1 MENRK
6 VNRINVVTR
15 MLLLLMMVGGMV
27 NETWGASRTYRY
39 IVINKQNVVATFCD
53 VSQEDGSAPSI
64 PDIIKSP
71 LVSTYYYWAQGAFTY
86 SSSGGIT
93 EWTYSTYSNWISTTT
108 PPLTG
113 TYTLNEDVADYNSS
127 SYKISTLSSANT
139 TIFVTYND
147 YSTPQTVNGVEI
159 DLNGGIP
166 YNLMLT
172 NTSYYLN
179 YGSTDRP
186 GLSNST
192 ASLTTDDYLW
202 TFTGNDPYNI
212 KLHNNTKGSSYSVCT
227 YFNSNQT
234 GPNDGYYLG
243 DNSTNNNTKY
253 FTDSEAASQ
262 THCRIQSF
270 ILINGTNSSFEF
282 LGTDVRGMNI
292 DKSDKMYG
300 YPYLAPNNAGNNYPG
315 MRAVW
320 SGGSA
325 TNFMH
330 EGTRIQW
337 TLTPRI
343 SYDLTYTVVDGS
355 GNKLAT
361 YTEPTG
367 YSSGASATITIPSS
381 LKRDNYCSAYTI
393 NSSADG
399 TGTAYSENGTITMD
413 ADKTLYIRYTT
424 NAAWSTLTNGTY
436 YLWKPDG
443 TNYTYATDATYAN
456 NGSAATRST
465 NDEYGWAFSGNPYSV
480 TVTNKKYS
488 VNTTTIATT
497 SADAAFVTEEM
508 IAEVTARFHVINKSG
523 VEVLQHDVAS
533 QVPGSTITVPD
544 AIKSPY
550 ATDYTMYGGYSS
562 GFTGGAITE
571 VPADANSDGVSDIY
585 VDYTVNTSALTTDGI
600 DLTGGTT
607 YNLQVNSRYAYLDGT
622 VQGSAEPADPGVFSY
637 LWLLK
642 STSTSTPDP
651 YDVKL
656 YNRTT
661 SATQQLSDTFILM
674 KDDNNLNLQTA
685 TGNTTVNYLSCAA
698 DGNPVTTATVNT
710 EGTVTLTQKYPTL
723 TYHVVN
729 LSGNVA
735 ITATATNQSSLS
747 LPASITSPYVNITN
761 YYLSDKTTTVTLA
774 TCGAD
779 VYVKYTVNTAALNQ
793 DGIDLG
799 GTTNYNMLFS
809 EDNYYLIR
817 MEDGASN
824 DTRRPR
830 LFPSGTGDNSAKIE
844 NSGTY
849 YNKTD
854 GRALW
859 NLKNSDPYNVQV
871 YNVEYSHFYWGQTE
885 DNTYTYLIN
894 DEGSATP
901 IITSFILMRS
911 ASYTQES
918 PYFELIAVYPA
929 GGSTYRYATR
939 GESTVP
945 YITSTA
951 AKATSAL
958 RRLKLEDPSLPA
970 DVTGYDKITVTIP
983 ATSYNA
989 DAGGPYMPKVKY
1001 NKTFPLVITSDDM
1014 GKTELT
1020 NNWAAFNGYPVIAD
1034 WKDVSE
1040 SPSGDDMLQVPYEPA
1055 YTYVYGKTAN
1065 VADYLPMTY
1074 TDGADVAH
1082 RFTATSAIM
1091 PYAYGSGNN
1100 LVTADAQT
1108 MIRTGWSFAQ
1118 HDVAT
1123 IGSATIIAPQF
1134 KTNSDTQAAVTGIG
1148 LKVLVEPNGNH
1159 DYIAASKLNNELCWN
1174 IFQNGETGTYPE
1186 TDAVIADWTTGNA
1199 DWTTFSNKPDA
1210 TTKRIFFQGNEEAF
1224 KSAIASADGTKIIL
1238 GGTHGIGEEIRTYLK
1253 ETVQPANNAWVA
1265 SADEVWEYY
1274 HIYNNVKIENVSFSD
1289 GKLTFDV
1296 SVPRYKKHQFRELTI
1311 NIPGLT
1317 GGGTN
1322 DGSVIFSGDATV
1334 VTGSYK
1340 GGTSNGF
1347 TLNFGLEDKILTYI
1361 DELETIYDANPANKF
1376 VQRDAKYL
1384 VDLLLPGSAA
1394 KTAYMAKDFY
1404 VNEPGSIEYA
1414 VKTRIGSEE
1423 QSTLISGKSSGAASL
1438 KYANPRYILK
1448 DGKLY
1453 EATANGDKPHYGGTF
1468 SFSSGATRYIDYTE
1482 KTDITGTAVFFG
1494 EAENMVNNQKYIY
1507 THVSPT
1513 LTNSNKTYTA
1523 GIGSGEGG
1531 ASIGTTNSDDI
1542 TLNVTTLNKGR
1553 YKITTGIIDTNTG
1566 SDNYY
1571 YIKLN
1576 GTTVYTITSNT
1587 NATSTNVPTEYESDE
1602 IMITT
1607 DDTPVTITHNN
1618 TAGGNRCVDYV
1629 YIYRT
1634 DNGEPVIDLST
1645 SADDEE
1651 TGVAEIVVNN
1661 ALTLTATPYL
1671 NGGTTLSN
1679 LQFQVKIGENGT
1691 WTNITGDGAQ
1701 VASPES
1707 GTAYQ
1712 CSYTPTTTD
1721 TYYFRATVSDNDGKS
1736 GTSEVSGTGHVV
1748 SVVSTLTTF
1757 TLILADK
1764 SGAEVYRAT
1773 NVVRGES
1780 TDPLPNE
1787 IRSPFV
1793 SAYHYYNTAEDAQ
1806 ACNSNYTA
1814 WTQKVIYV
1822 GYDVVTGFSG
1832 DKAIISV
1839 PGDQYLHLN
1848 YDASSTNTEEM
1859 HNTFRQNRDQ
1869 FINNASPGTTLMNVS
1884 NTMNASNYPFIDN
1897 NFVWQLGNDPYNV
1910 KIKNK
1915 ATGRHI
1921 SEPSNSDLYQ
1931 YHHPTDA
1938 AEAKAYSLIYWN
1950 GTVDANNYCSLKRRD
1965 AVDKPYLNFN
1975 TGTEGHWAA
1984 VADGTSTYTKLSIV
1998 DLSDKEV
2005 QMHIHKTG
2013 STDDEVVLQAY
2024 YVAGTKMHTFTPYYL
2039 WRACTSNHQFY
2050 YDSACND
2057 PITYSTAETSVSIDN
2072 TKLTT
2077 NMTDSKY
2084 NVYVTYDLSTDWSTS
2099 NTNGFSTKLIPF
2111 NSGDEKIHWFALK
2124 SDNYSTYLAV
2134 DESATAK
2141 EGNGNALL
2149 TFAASTNKDDTKHQH
2164 WAFIGTPYKLQI
2176 VNRYYGTS
2184 RYLGTAA
2191 DAAPSS
2197 NPSLMASDGGNTT
2210 WEVLGYQSSAT
2221 STFFF
2226 RLQKSYNGE
2235 APYLCLANAAT
2246 SATTHD
2252 MQVQPYATGYGF
2264 TAREI
2269 ESTPANSIT
2278 FKLYD
2283 GSGVTVG
2290 LEDIT
2295 VVGVSGGDN
2304 LIDHFNTTTMPRRYC
2319 DYTFYTESTFE
2330 NTATTA
2336 TSNSTQTYYVKWDYS
2351 ADAPVFSTGSD
2362 VRDYQY
2368 YIMTVC
2374 ASGSNY
2380 PYVIGVDDDGSGG
2393 FDFKID
2399 QNIGSIRE
2407 HKHQFAL
2414 VGNPYSFKLYSRYAS
2429 QYVGTP
2435 DQSDL
2440 LIDGNAEHDAV
2451 FDMQVPVSEM
2461 NIAQFVARL
2470 KGTTRVVTGN
2480 STDVWI
2486 GTANQ
2491 GFLTLRDIIIP
2502 VHVFKEGMTE
2512 EANQMDYREYA
2523 MDLTTHLS
2531 TEDRI
2536 TDSQL
2541 TETGNAVGTAHDFRH
2556 AFCDYTFYRSYNW
2569 STGTLSNAI
2578 PDEGLPYYGGKDQ
2591 WKRQF
2596 FATYTVDHDGFDQ
2609 IYLIKGSD
2617 GEGIYIGKNTEST
2630 HGYTLKGVNSKTNAK
2645 NDDTRSYRWQFTGD
2659 PYNLQ
2664 IVNVGLGEFSTNY
2677 PLAVKAV
2684 SDGSQTVESEDA
2696 GTLAL
2701 LTEEIP
2707 ESSSD
2712 TESYGQ
2718 FSHWEII
2725 AKSDGNYVFWN
2736 IDEGEELRYTKSL
2749 DRRYSSGNG
2758 GVVRMLASENEMVI
2772 ELPIERYAVTWHVME
2787 NNGSNSY
2794 TQVATAQVI
2803 VDENSTVV
2811 LDDMPASLKRHFC
2824 EYNQMYSDATCA
2836 TAITSNSVTV
2846 TAATDVYLPYTLDSG
2861 APDFLSATPTASTAE
2876 EYWYEIG
2883 YPEVSKYIYYDTT
2896 NGVSSQNATSV
2907 SALRDFANYQY
2918 CRWALVGSPYSV
2930 KFYNK
2935 ETETYLTSDGDALTM
2950 GGEGTAF
2957 TLYDDYS
2964 GNLCAIY
2971 DAATG
2976 TYINAS
2982 AMLQT
2987 YNGAGGTAADFSNTY
3002 GVVKIKFVLHYSN
3015 NTLRKYDTN
3024 DNNDID
3030 DETVGS
3036 AAGETETITVDSYQ
3050 KLDKALDDVLP
3061 KAWKRAFCRYS
3072 YDWGE
3077 TSTVSTPSGTTV
3089 TTVSQSMVDIYNSN
3103 KDEYLYVHVTYDY
3116 TTDSPFQWSSTTTDY
3131 TGKHWYYLVNN
3142 HRPNGILGKMVHRDS
3157 DPKLRISTD
3166 LVSDQLYLNNYEWCV
3181 IGDPYG
3187 FKMLNRYDPDQRFD
3201 EYISVTTDVD
3211 DSSGKYMFKQTAS
3224 SSQHLFE
3231 MMPGQYNYNFWIHP
3245 VYSVSTMGE
3254 PTDGYDE
3261 LSYMGQN
3268 SNGSAAILMTSTAN
3282 ALRTNSAANYRL
3294 ERRSDATLKEYL
3306 NYAGM
3311 VGSLKYNVANNKE
3324 LVVGDATVDVAAIK
3338 VNVLAGTATD
3348 EEKTM
3353 LHDLIND
3360 PDNIVQMVQGYYR
3373 LIPYT
3378 WEKNKS
3384 ERRYVRGYL
3393 DDQER
3398 TNSGDM
3404 NSNLKVETLSAA
3416 EYDPASIFW
3425 FNDTEEAG
3433 TNYPRYYVK
3442 TQGLSLT
3449 GNGLGTGEGFECR
3462 YEDIGAGIMQLKSQ
3476 SEDNDRHY
3484 DYLSCAG
3491 GDETSTNH
3499 CFDEQNG
3506 LYKTRFYLQPVGT
3519 GGNEL
3524 PFKMKMNK
3532 GHLESAEDSKLAAL
3546 PYTYTSIYV
3555 PYDLLIP
3562 ENVDIEAFIGTT
3574 EHYYSKRT
3582 DAADTYY
3589 DQDEYALVCHSIDMH
3604 QTVEDNDKNDISA
3617 RFIPAETPVIFRSKS
3632 GVTDVTFTI
3641 PTNAPSEST
3650 IPENTN
3656 TFKGTYL
3663 KTTNESEQIRIFGRE
3678 TNATTKKLTGRVG
3691 LFPRQSTSTPLTNNK
3706 VYYIQ
3711 KDHSSDASRKGIFF
3725 DFDDDGETGI
3735 VTAQSRIGNGAYY
3748 DLQGRKLKHTTK
3760 PGIYIV
3766 NGRKMVFK

>member
-1 MENRK
+1 MNPTNLIKK
-6 VNRINVVTR
+6 VL
-15 MLLLLMMVGGMV
+15 MLLILVVGGTSSV
-27 NETWGASRTYRY
+27 FADNYTFY
-39 IVINKQNVVATFCD
+39 VINKADTVAVWARVSATTSDD
-53 VSQEDGSAPSI
+53 VLTVFKASKIYSPVI
-64 PDIIKSP
+64 PDANYKFYIESDMTSADKTSRYASSKSWYIHTNNNGKSDPFTPTNYTWTPNSNATNLNGSTFPSGEQKIFVTYDYTANSNDAFDLTGTFDYTIVQKNSSVDYYCYDKGEAYLRWIDSSTATVTDAYKWKFFGEDPYNIRIESKNKPGYFMSCPGGLDFFGQNNEGGVKLYTTRPGSNTGSPQTFIIVKGNNSYYELMGTYINYDTGGVNDESPRHTYLSYWTTAVCISNVYNIRHGNNNVQFEINKITATTYTFHVINKNGEEAIQYTDGVMDLELPATIKSP
-71 LVSTYYYWAQGAFTY
+71 LINNEDYHFWSGYDFTNKKPTGTELT
-86 SSSGGIT
+86 SLAGLSSGADIYV
-93 EWTYSTYSNWISTTT
+93 TYDYTDGTTLSLNGTVRYNMKSLNTASYNYLSNTSSAIELTVAGSTTD
-108 PPLTG
+108 
-113 TYTLNEDVADYNSS
+113 NNKKSS
-127 SYKISTLSSANT
+127 QYGWWL
-139 TIFVTYND
+139 
-147 YSTPQTVNGVEI
+147 E
-159 DLNGGIP
+159 GGDP
-166 YNLMLT
+166 YNVTLRSMLADNMFMGTT
-172 NTSYYLN
+172 NTSTTNDVAVNALSDGTAAGAAKYCIVNGTTSQYELAVASTRTDNKFSYLAKDGSIKILRTESKQTEQSRIRLQWTFEAAPAQTYTYHVVNLGTDGAGTSNRTVSIVATEGYTNPKNVSLPDAIKSPLLSDADYHYYTANAFDISDGVYALKATIPSDATLTAN
-179 YGSTDRP
+179 GLLPVSTDIYVTYDYTPDANIADLSGGTDYNMLFSDQSRYLAPYDASGDRRRP
-186 GLSNST
+186 RAYPLG
-192 ASLTTDDYLW
+192 TDDNANKVNIGGTYYETNDVKALW
-202 TFTGNDPYNI
+202 NLKGNDPYNI
-212 KLHNNTKGSSYSVCT
+212 KVY
-227 YFNSNQT
+227 
-234 GPNDGYYLG
+234 
-243 DNSTNNNTKY
+243 
-253 FTDSEAASQ
+253 
-262 THCRIQSF
+262 
-270 ILINGTNSSFEF
+270 
-282 LGTDVRGMNI
+282 
-292 DKSDKMYG
+292 
-300 YPYLAPNNAGNNYPG
+300 
-315 MRAVW
+315 
-320 SGGSA
+320 
-325 TNFMH
+325 
-330 EGTRIQW
+330 
-337 TLTPRI
+337 
-343 SYDLTYTVVDGS
+343 
-355 GNKLAT
+355 NK
-361 YTEPTG
+361 G
-367 YSSGASATITIPSS
+367 YST
-381 LKRDNYCSAYTI
+381 
-393 NSSADG
+393 
-399 TGTAYSENGTITMD
+399 
-413 ADKTLYIRYTT
+413 
-424 NAAWSTLTNGTY
+424 
-436 YLWKPDG
+436 
-443 TNYTYATDATYAN
+443 
-456 NGSAATRST
+456 
-465 NDEYGWAFSGNPYSV
+465 
-480 TVTNKKYS
+480 
-488 VNTTTIATT
+488 
-497 SADAAFVTEEM
+497 
-508 IAEVTARFHVINKSG
+508 
-523 VEVLQHDVAS
+523 
-533 QVPGSTITVPD
+533 
-544 AIKSPY
+544 
-550 ATDYTMYGGYSS
+550 
-562 GFTGGAITE
+562 
-571 VPADANSDGVSDIY
+571 
-585 VDYTVNTSALTTDGI
+585 
-600 DLTGGTT
+600 
-607 YNLQVNSRYAYLDGT
+607 
-622 VQGSAEPADPGVFSY
+622 
-637 LWLLK
+637 
-642 STSTSTPDP
+642 
-651 YDVKL
+651 
-656 YNRTT
+656 
-661 SATQQLSDTFILM
+661 
-674 KDDNNLNLQTA
+674 
-685 TGNTTVNYLSCAA
+685 
-698 DGNPVTTATVNT
+698 
-710 EGTVTLTQKYPTL
+710 
-723 TYHVVN
+723 
-729 LSGNVA
+729 
-735 ITATATNQSSLS
+735 
-747 LPASITSPYVNITN
+747 
-761 YYLSDKTTTVTLA
+761 
-774 TCGAD
+774 
-779 VYVKYTVNTAALNQ
+779 
-793 DGIDLG
+793 
-799 GTTNYNMLFS
+799 
-809 EDNYYLIR
+809 
-817 MEDGASN
+817 
-824 DTRRPR
+824 
-830 LFPSGTGDNSAKIE
+830 
-844 NSGTY
+844 
-849 YNKTD
+849 
-854 GRALW
+854 
-859 NLKNSDPYNVQV
+859 
-871 YNVEYSHFYWGQTE
+871 FYWGQTSGE
-885 DNTYTYLIN
+885 GNSSTYLFDDTKTHSDSN
-894 DEGSATP
+894 TP
-901 IITSFILMRS
+901 IISSFILLKHVDYS
-911 ASYTQES
+911 EDE
-918 PYFELIAVYPA
+918 PYYDLVAVYPS
-929 GGSTYRYATR
+929 GETTYRYACSSNEYPSIT
-939 GESTVP
+939 SN
-945 YITSTA
+945 TSTA
-951 AKATSAL
+951 STAN
-958 RRLKLEDPSLPA
+958 RRLKLINPSLPA
-970 DVTGYDKITVTIP
+970 DVTGYDKITITIP

-989 DAGGPYMPKVKY
+989 DAGSPYMPKVKY

-1253 ETVQPANNAWVA
+1253 ETVQPADNAWVA

-1404 VNEPGSIEYA
+1404 ANEPGSIEYA

-1542 TLNVTTLNKGR
+1542 TLSVTTLNKGR

-1571 YIKLN
+1571 YIKLD

-1679 LQFQVKIGENGT
+1679 LQFQVKIGENDT
-1691 WTNITGDGAQ
+1691 WTNITGDGAK

-1712 CSYTPTTTD
+1712 CSYTPTTTN

-1757 TLILADK
+1757 TIILADK

-1984 VADGTSTYTKLSIV
+1984 VADGTSEYTKLSIV

-2024 YVAGTKMHTFTPYYL
+2024 YVAGTMMHTFTPYYL

-2050 YDSACND
+2050 YNSACNA

-2072 TKLTT
+2072 TKLTA

-2111 NSGDEKIHWFALK
+2111 NSGDENIHWFALK

-2149 TFAASTNKDDTKHQH
+2149 TFAASMNKDDTKHQH

-2351 ADAPVFSTGSD
+2351 DDAPVFSHSQEDGNT
-2362 VRDYQY
+2362 RDYQY
-2368 YIMTVC
+2368 YMISVHN
-2374 ASGSNY
+2374 GSNEY
-2380 PYVIGVDDDGSGG
+2380 MMNVTGNSTDGYTLAPTSSHTTLKEG
-2393 FDFKID
+2393 
-2399 QNIGSIRE
+2399 
-2407 HKHQFAL
+2407 HTQFAL
-2414 VGNPYSFKLYSRYAS
+2414 VGNPYAFTLYSRYAGMNVKTNS
-2429 QYVGTP
+2429 TGAGLTF
-2435 DQSDL
+2435 L
-2440 LIDGNAEHDAV
+2440 AAENEVPTTEAV
-2451 FDMQVPVSEM
+2451 FDLPIPVNTSITQSTQMDVRMKAHPDKHIWANADNFWMGATTGGFAQLMYMVVPV
-2461 NIAQFVARL
+2461 R
-2470 KGTTRVVTGN
+2470 
-2480 STDVWI
+2480 
-2486 GTANQ
+2486 
-2491 GFLTLRDIIIP
+2491 
-2502 VHVFKEGMTE
+2502 VFKEGSTAP
-2512 EANQMDYREYA
+2512 ANIVDHQEYA
-2523 MDLTTHLS
+2523 FNLNPSGTAVATTA
-2531 TEDRI
+2531 RI
-2536 TDSQL
+2536 TDADLYPSSSSL
-2541 TETGNAVGTAHDFRH
+2541 NGPNYFTKDFRH
-2556 AFCDYTFYRSYNW
+2556 AFCDYTFYHTYDW
-2569 STGTLSNAI
+2569 TTGALSNAI
-2578 PDEGLPYYGGKDQ
+2578 PTTGDYAGLPYYGGNSDQ
-2591 WKRQF
+2591 FARAF
-2596 FATYTVDHDGFDQ
+2596 FATYTVDEEQFSKV
-2609 IYLIKGSD
+2609 YLLDNANSGSLKYFGSGTATTSGD
-2617 GEGIYIGKNTEST
+2617 NVYYPTVSAYST
-2630 HGYTLKGVNSKTNAK
+2630 VEAAR
-2645 NDDTRSYRWQFTGD
+2645 NDDTNAYRWLMTGD

-2664 IVNVGLGEFSTNY
+2664 LTCLGTGDDYEDIPLGVTNVSTTSAQ
-2677 PLAVKAV
+2677 PT
-2684 SDGSQTVESEDA
+2684 QTA
-2696 GTLAL
+2696 GNLAL
-2701 LTEEIP
+2701 LTK
-2707 ESSSD
+2707 D
-2712 TESYGQ
+2712 ATYAVK
-2718 FSHWEII
+2718 SHWEVILNN
-2725 AKSDGNYVFWN
+2725 DGNHIFYLV
-2736 IDEGEELRYTKSL
+2736 DDVTTYDDADRYTYSL
-2749 DRRYSSGNG
+2749 GTY
-2758 GVVRMLASENEMVI
+2758 
-2772 ELPIERYAVTWHVME
+2772 
-2787 NNGSNSY
+2787 SY
-2794 TQVATAQVI
+2794 TQTELFASSDGVRVLHLTPAVPQYDVVWKVMEGSSGSYTEVASYTKANVSQGV
-2803 VDENSTVV
+2803 T
-2811 LDDMPASLKRHFC
+2811 LTLADMPEVLRRHFC
-2824 EYNQMYSDATCA
+2824 EYNNMYSEQTCTTQYTGNEATVGDADLN
-2836 TAITSNSVTV
+2836 IYV
-2846 TAATDVYLPYTLDSG
+2846 PYTLAAG
-2861 APDFLSATPTASTAE
+2861 APMFYASVAAFTSAEGDAKDPVLIRLNKAKYAYTTYADDASATTTEVKNTASE
-2876 EYWYEIG
+2876 
-2883 YPEVSKYIYYDTT
+2883 SKWVLI
-2896 NGVSSQNATSV
+2896 
-2907 SALRDFANYQY
+2907 
-2918 CRWALVGSPYSV
+2918 GSPYNV
-2930 KFYNK
+2930 KLYNIKAEKYLYVNWSNISPDAVIPMAASPDANTTNDTWTILDDATGDYAVLCLK
-2935 ETETYLTSDGDALTM
+2935 EADNHQMLFVG
-2950 GGEGTAF
+2950 
-2957 TLYDDYS
+2957 YDTS
-2964 GNLCAIY
+2964 GNVVMNIPNSKS
-2971 DAATG
+2971 G
-2976 TYINAS
+2976 
-2982 AMLQT
+2982 AMTAEFLGS
-2987 YNGAGGTAADFSNTY
+2987 NGIEGP
-3002 GVVKIKFVLHYSN
+3002 ILVLHYGE
-3015 NTLRKYDTN
+3015 NTLRKGIV
-3024 DNNDID
+3024 NNAEVSMAGKTESFQVSGFFNQGTLLADIMPSVMKRPFCNY
-3030 DETVGS
+3030 TFKY
-3036 AAGETETITVDSYQ
+3036 GETEHTEVV
-3050 KLDKALDDVLP
+3050 KALCNASQPVTIDVYYTRDESFF
-3061 KAWKRAFCRYS
+3061 KW
-3072 YDWGE
+3072 
-3077 TSTVSTPSGTTV
+3077 ST
-3089 TTVSQSMVDIYNSN
+3089 NN
-3103 KDEYLYVHVTYDY
+3103 NN
-3116 TTDSPFQWSSTTTDY
+3116 DY
-3131 TGKHWYYLVNN
+3131 TGKYWYYLVNN
-3142 HRPNGILGKMVHRDS
+3142 HVPAGSGEEGRMVYRDS
-3157 DPKLRISTD
+3157 EPKLRVSEA
-3166 LVSDQLYLNNYEWCV
+3166 LVQNKLYLNNYEWCV

-3187 FKMLNRYDPDQRFD
+3187 FKMLNRYDPDHKFN
-3201 EYISVTTDVD
+3201 EYISVMTYN
-3211 DSSGKYMFKQTAS
+3211 DSNNDGLQLEQQSGNAN
-3224 SSQHLFE
+3224 HIFE
-3231 MMPGQYNYNFWIHP
+3231 MMPGLYSYNFWMHP
-3245 VYSVSTMGE
+3245 VYTEALRSELTA
-3254 PTDGYDE
+3254 DE
-3261 LSYMGQN
+3261 CSYVGN
-3268 SNGSAAILMTSTAN
+3268 NYNGSAAIIPTTKKSISYLHTNNAAN
-3282 ALRTNSAANYRL
+3282 FRLEIQSNATLAEYVKYAGFVGGLKYDAITDDDLRTAAA
-3294 ERRSDATLKEYL
+3294 SSTL
-3306 NYAGM
+3306 
-3311 VGSLKYNVANNKE
+3311 
-3324 LVVGDATVDVAAIK
+3324 
-3338 VNVLAGTATD
+3338 TD
-3348 EEKTM
+3348 EQKKAVRT
-3353 LHDLIND
+3353 LIDD
-3360 PDNIVQMVQGYYR
+3360 PENIVQMKQGYYR
-3373 LIPYT
+3373 IVPYMM
-3378 WEKNKS
+3378 ESGS
-3384 ERRYVRGYL
+3384 EHKYLRGYL
-3393 DDQER
+3393 DEKEK
-3398 TNSGDM
+3398 NASSGY
-3404 NSNLKVETLSAA
+3404 NRNLKVESKSAA

-3425 FNDTEEAG
+3425 FEG
-3433 TNYPRYYVK
+3433 TTDGTYPRYFIK
-3442 TQGLSLT
+3442 TQGLCLDHEGLKDINTLT
-3449 GNGLGTGEGFECR
+3449 NYKCR
-3462 YEDIGAGIMQLKSQ
+3462 YEDLGAAVTQIKVASLT
-3476 SEDNDRHY
+3476 
-3484 DYLSCAG
+3484 
-3491 GDETSTNH
+3491 GDSPHNYISVSATATEASTDQ
-3499 CFDEQNG
+3499 CFDDTQG
-3506 LYKTRFYLQPVGT
+3506 YKTRLYLQKVNNT
-3519 GGNEL
+3519 NENEL
-3524 PFKMKMNK
+3524 PFKMTMNK
-3532 GHLESAEDSKLAAL
+3532 GHDENAFNTTLAAL
-3546 PYTYTSIYV
+3546 PYTYASIKV
-3555 PYDLLIP
+3555 PYDLEMVGGLDKEGKKIEDIANCDMIP
-3562 ENVDIEAFIGTT
+3562 FVGTVENL
-3574 EHYYSKRT
+3574 HPNYSMT
-3582 DAADTYY
+3582 SQTYY
-3589 DQDEYALVCHSIDMH
+3589 NAGEWALICYSIDEF
-3604 QTVEDNDKNDISA
+3604 TKDSRGYKYV
-3617 RFIPAETPVIFRSKS
+3617 PAGTPVVCRSNS
-3632 GVTDVTFTI
+3632 GMSEVTFII
-3641 PTNAPSEST
+3641 PTTAPSETVEGNSF
-3650 IPENTN
+3650 E
-3656 TFKGTYL
+3656 GSYL
-3663 KTTNESEQIRIFGRE
+3663 ETTNNDTQIRLFGKESVTYKENDEVKRGFS
-3678 TNATTKKLTGRVG
+3678 GRVG
-3691 LFPRQSTSTPLTNNK
+3691 FFPRGTAISDYIPANK
-3706 VYYIQ
+3706 VFYRQIN
-3711 KDHSSDASRKGIFF
+3711 HSGGNSRDAIFF
-3725 DFDDDGETGI
+3725 EFLDGTNTGI
-3735 VTAQSRIGNGAYY
+3735 TTNSRQADGDDTLY
-3748 DLQGRKLKHTTK
+3748 DLQGRKVERVNRS
-3760 PGIYIV
+3760 GIYIM
-3766 NGRKMVFK
+3766 NGRKVVLK